1 MEQPELEALVVKI
14 SMFANRVTELGEHVA
29 QQSQQA
35 TQQLTQTA
43 QGLGH
48 VADQSVTRIVDGVEK
63 TAAKSIS
70 AGANTAVSEILQR
83 LGNGVQQLDVQVK
96 QMIGAINTL
105 EQRVVKTDR
114 AHVAT
119 AWKGFIGLLM
129 GALAIVGA
137 STYMVWSARQDLSNL
152 KWAEQVQAAETA
164 GTLAQCPDSDGICA
178 LDGKKWVRLVPR

>member
-14 SMFANRVTELGEHVA
+14 SMFANRVNELGEHVA

-43 QGLGH
+43 QGLSH
-48 VADQSVTRIVDGVEK
+48 VADQSVARIVEGVEQ
-63 TAAKSIS
+63 TAARSIS
-70 AGANTAVSEILQR
+70 AGANTAVSDMLQR
-83 LGNGVQQLDVQVK
+83 LGHGVQQLDVQVR
-96 QMIGAINTL
+96 QMIGAVNTL
-105 EQRVVKTDR
+105 ESRVVKTDR

-164 GTLAQCPDSDGICA
+164 GTLAPCPEGDGICA